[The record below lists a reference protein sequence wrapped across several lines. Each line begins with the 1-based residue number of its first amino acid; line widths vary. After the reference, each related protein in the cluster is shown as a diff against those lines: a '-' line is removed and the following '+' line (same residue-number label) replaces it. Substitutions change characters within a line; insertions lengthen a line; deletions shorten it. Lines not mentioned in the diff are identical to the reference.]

1 MNHDQSS
8 ERRNVGAVSGVCA
21 VLLLAP
27 LQTVLADSFEMK
39 LPIACEVGL
48 TCFIQNYV
56 DHDPSPNARD
66 YRCGTLT
73 YNGHNGTDFRLP
85 NLAALRAGVNVLAA
99 ADGQVLRGR
108 DGMPNVSIRD
118 TSAPSVDGRECGNG
132 AVIAHGD
139 GWETQYCHLDQGS
152 VRMKA
157 GDRVVAGQPIG
168 RVGLSGRTEFPHLHL
183 TVREAGKVV
192 DPFAYGAPEGS
203 CNSGRLLWKAA
214 NQESLTYRPRVVL
227 NAGFA
232 SGPVT
237 MDQIESGETGSISIE
252 APMIVSFVRAIGLK
266 LDDTQ
271 RLSIKGPNGQILAER
286 TEKPLD
292 SNKAQVMLFVG
303 KRRPPGGWTPG
314 TYEASYAVIE
324 KGVVVLERSIALS
337 F

>member
-1 MNHDQSS
+1 M
-8 ERRNVGAVSGVCA
+8 
-21 VLLLAP
+21 
-27 LQTVLADSFEMK
+27 
-39 LPIACEVGL
+39 
-48 TCFIQNYV
+48 
-56 DHDPSPNARD
+56 
-66 YRCGTLT
+66 
-73 YNGHNGTDFRLP
+73 
-85 NLAALRAGVNVLAA
+85 
-99 ADGQVLRGR
+99 
-108 DGMPNVSIRD
+108 
-118 TSAPSVDGRECGNG
+118 
-132 AVIAHGD
+132 
-139 GWETQYCHLDQGS
+139 
-152 VRMKA
+152 
-157 GDRVVAGQPIG
+157 
-168 RVGLSGRTEFPHLHL
+168 
-183 TVREAGKVV
+183 V

-203 CNSGRLLWKAA
+203 CDSGRLLWKAA
-214 NQESLTYRPRVVL
+214 SQKSSTYRPRVVL

-237 MDQIESGETGSISIE
+237 DGADRNLGKLARPIE

-337 F
+337 L